1 MFEGVLARD
10 QAASVG
16 TLLWKV
22 EAVRYTDFFFFLI
35 YQTATIAKNWG
46 TNMNHAGCSESPA
59 GLREL
64 LGNLS

>member
-1 MFEGVLARD
+1 MFEGVLAGD

-22 EAVRYTDFFFFLI
+22 DAVRYKDFFFLI

-46 TNMNHAGCSESPA
+46 TNMNHVGCSETPA
-59 GLREL
+59 GLRKL